1 MKGLDVFE
9 LRLKVYLLN
18 NIDGREALT
27 EIANLIDACLMKTKE
42 YNNYHNQNIYKLYT
56 YNSFY
61 PLELDKVYK
70 AGNIYTIIIRTIDKA
85 LYEYFKKN
93 LREERTK
100 DIKALESMSNK
111 LTDRH
116 IEKIYSVTPV
126 ILKTDEGY
134 WRKSLTLKEYE
145 DRLRINLIK
154 KYNHFTEDK
163 LDESFPVF
171 NMISFNN
178 KIPIGCAYK
187 SINLLGDKVDL
198 ILANNKIAQDLVKIA
213 IGTGIGEMNA
223 RGYGFVNYRYL

>member
-1 MKGLDVFE
+1 MDVFE

-18 NIDGREALT
+18 NIVEKEALG
-27 EIANLIDACLMKTKE
+27 EIANLIDACLMKTEE
-42 YNNYHNQNIYKLYT
+42 YKNYHNKNVYKLYT
-56 YNSFY
+56 YNSLY
-61 PLELDKVYK
+61 PLEDDKVYK
-70 AGNIYTIIIRTIDKA
+70 AGKIYTVVIRTIDKS

-93 LREERTK
+93 LIEERTNA
-100 DIKALESMSNK
+100 IKALESISQK

-126 ILKTDEGY
+126 ILKTDKGY
-134 WRKSLTLKEYE
+134 WKTSLTLKEYE
-145 DRLRINLIK
+145 ERIRINLVK
-154 KYNHFTEDK
+154 KYNYFIEGK
-163 LDESFPVF
+163 LDESFTVF

-187 SINLLGDKVDL
+187 NIDLLGDKVDL
-198 ILANNKIAQDLVKIA
+198 VIANNKIAQELAKIA